1 MKKTIIAL
9 LTALTATMALNAQSY
24 TGPILVTRN
33 GQTNSATATVTV
45 VPQSDGLNKLVL
57 EVPFMGTNMTLNMQD
72 VPSATTGDITV
83 YSAERNVSTM
93 LGTMYTIVF
102 ARTTDGMMTAD
113 VNIPSYGVTM
123 FFNTVGDHF
132 QLPNGDM
139 EAWNTSINEPLHWH
153 GFMTAYGTYA
163 PTSKTLAKLSQSTN
177 VHSGATG
184 NYSAVMSAGQVPV
197 LGIIANG
204 TMTNGHL
211 KAGAMVA
218 NSYDNHAHMCADSTQ
233 TDPNGDRYYMALYAK
248 PDKFNVWLKYT
259 QGTANANNKANVSVK
274 TFDGTY
280 YQEPSG
286 TTYTNLSGS
295 IVGGQISASD
305 WTFYSFPFDYDSYAA
320 NNAAS
325 NAIFVTF
332 STNGSPGSG
341 SKNDSVYVDDME
353 LVYLGAMTDLRY
365 QGQTLAGWNPA
376 VTTYSIEVAG
386 APSLDDFTATIEG
399 VSAVLTKSM
408 EQTSDNTYRIAIS
421 VVSGDMQQAACYIIT
436 ATVNNQPQVMR
447 GDVNGNGEVDINDV
461 TALIAFVLSGNDA
474 GIVKPNANMNG
485 DNNIDINDV
494 TALIDLVLKGI

>member
-57 EVPFMGTNMTLNMQD
+57 EVPFMGMNMTLNMQD

-218 NSYDNHAHMCADSTQ
+218 NRYDHHAHMCADSTQ

-436 ATVNNQPQVMR
+436 ATVNDQPQVMR